1 MMQRNSVNRVFLV
14 GHTGG
19 DSDVRFTQ
27 KGTAIANFSL
37 ATNSARKSE
46 DGKEE
51 KLTEWHKIV
60 VFGRLAEFCEKWVK
74 KGAFL
79 FLEGRLQTRSWEDK
93 DENKRYVTEVVAEQ
107 ITFLG
112 SKSNGNGSPLP
123 ETANAVTEPEAEE
136 IPF

>member
-27 KGTAIANFSL
+27 KGTAIANLSL
-37 ATNSARKSE
+37 ATNSTRKNDS
-46 DGKEE
+46 GKPEE
-51 KLTEWHKIV
+51 LTEWHKIV
-60 VFGRLAEFCEKWVK
+60 AFNKTAEFCEKWVK
-74 KGAFL
+74 KGTFM
-79 FLEGRLQTRSWEDK
+79 FIEGRLQTRSWEDK
-93 DENKRYVTEVVAEQ
+93 EENKRYVTEVVAER
-107 ITFLG
+107 ITLLG

-123 ETANAVTEPEAEE
+123 ETANAVAEAEGDA